1 LKTPLSALP
10 IAAGFALAI
19 ATGAAAAP
27 ADTGPVVA
35 KLQAPVAKKV
45 RPIAGS
51 AVFNCD
57 GDVCT
62 AATPAAATNTVPGCR
77 ELARRVGAFTS
88 YGPDGATLDADA
100 LARCNAA
107 AKR

>member
-1 LKTPLSALP
+1 MKTLSALAF
-10 IAAGFALAI
+10 AAVLAV
-19 ATGAAAAP
+19 ANAAAAMP

-35 KLQAPVAKKV
+35 KLQTPVAKKV

-77 ELARRVGAFTS
+77 ELARRVGALTS
-88 YGPDGATLDADA
+88 YGLDGATLDADG
-100 LARCNAA
+100 LARCNAG